1 MAICGE
7 AEELRATRNKMEMQ
21 IAMQP
26 TFRNIVLPPLR
37 TRFFCEA
44 SVDVVH
50 NEKKAGATAA
60 RVADAG
66 PRMPRARASSYKTV
80 KFCSYRCKTSVQQA
94 SHLQQKRA
102 TLA

>member
-44 SVDVVH
+44 SVDVVRDA
-50 NEKKAGATAA
+50 EKAGATAA
-60 RVADAG
+60 RWLPTLDS
-66 PRMPRARASSYKTV
+66 RMPRARASYKTV

>member
-44 SVDVVH
+44 SVDVVRD
-50 NEKKAGATAA
+50 EEKAGATAA

-66 PRMPRARASSYKTV
+66 LKD
-80 KFCSYRCKTSVQQA
+80 
-94 SHLQQKRA
+94 A
-102 TLA
+102 TCAPVTRL